1 MNTYDLLFGRLQV
14 FEFIIYTEAEMVVI
28 DGLNV
33 LLWFSYGAQKDVR
46 VTLILNILTF
56 FL

>member
-33 LLWFSYGAQKDVR
+33 PLWFSYGAQKDVR